1 MKTILLDLAGELRD
15 DVASGR
21 TVPALAA
28 GVTTGL
34 GLLVAHIAYA
44 AFIFSGPLSAYSS
57 QGVGLVLFGC
67 FAACLIVALAGGY
80 RGAIAG
86 LSPALIVGMAAIG
99 STMVIS
105 GEALFVS
112 ASVALI
118 LSAVLTGI
126 CCLTIGHFRLTNL
139 VRFIPYPVAA
149 GFVAGI
155 GGAVCLAAMSLM
167 GAELNRETIPV
178 LLEPATAA
186 RWVPGAA
193 FGAAL
198 YWAIKRWRSP
208 LILPVGVLLA
218 VGAYHLALAALGI
231 SGGEARAA
239 GLLLTSTTDGNLWPA
254 LRAADLAHVEWGAIA
269 MQIPNM
275 LTLILIAF
283 IAVVMNIAGLEV
295 AANRELDWDREF
307 TANGIATLVAGLG
320 GGTVSTLVV
329 PASMRS
335 QLLGA
340 ATRLTGLVAALVV
353 AAGLFLGDGILEV
366 TPSPLV
372 GGILVF
378 AGLGM
383 LDEGMVKSYRR
394 LPRPEFGIIALIFVA
409 IVAFGLLEG
418 VAAGMLAT
426 LIFFAVRLSHVDP
439 IESRFTARERR
450 SNKSRPIP
458 HRAILREEGER
469 VQGYR
474 LRGYIFFGSIGA
486 LADRLRKSLRG
497 PVRPD
502 CLLLDFAAVSGLDFS
517 ALNVLSRLLETAEA
531 SGVKVI
537 LSASPQRLIRDFER
551 NLPSAVFAKLLIERD
566 ADRALERCEDIVIS
580 AWTANE
586 NLAEQRRGVLLE
598 QTAEGIEL
606 HLERQILFEELIEEL
621 SGWLEFREYAA
632 GEILAGTETPSGG
645 LLLLVTGRAS
655 AFNAAG
661 ERLYQRGPGD
671 SVRPVGVQE
680 QEATSV
686 VAEEPCRAMVVTP
699 ADRSWLEEHR
709 PELALKLYRYLFANQ
724 FAVRVTPDFDG
735 LGP

>member
-1 MKTILLDLAGELRD
+1 MKPILVDLASELRG

-21 TVPALAA
+21 FVPALST

-99 STMVIS
+99 STMDAS

-126 CCLTIGHFRLTNL
+126 CCLIIGRFRLTNL

-155 GGAVCLAAMSLM
+155 GGAVSLAAMSLM
-167 GAELNRETIPV
+167 GAELTRETVPV

-208 LILPVGVLLA
+208 LILPVSVLLA

-231 SGGEARAA
+231 SGGEARSA
-239 GLLLTSTTDGNLWPA
+239 GLLLTSTTDGNLWPP
-254 LRAADLAHVEWGAIA
+254 LRAADLAHVEWAAIA

-275 LTLILIAF
+275 LTLMLIAF

-307 TANGIATLVAGLG
+307 TANGFATLVAGLG

-329 PASMRS
+329 PASLRS

-353 AAGLFLGDGILEV
+353 AGGLFLGDGILEV

-383 LDEGMVKSYRR
+383 LDEGVVRSYRR
-394 LPRPEFGIIALIFVA
+394 LPRPEFGIVALIFVA

-439 IESRFTARERR
+439 VESRFTARERR
-450 SNKSRPIP
+450 SNKTRPIP

-497 PVRPD
+497 SVKPD

-537 LSASPQRLIRDFER
+537 LSASPQRLTRDFER
-551 NLPSAVFAKLLIERD
+551 NLPPAVFAKLLIEPD

-586 NLAEQRRGVLLE
+586 DLADQRRGALLE

-621 SGWLEFREYAA
+621 SGWLEFLDYAA
-632 GEILAGTETPSGG
+632 GETLAGPETPSGG
-645 LLLLVTGRAS
+645 LLLLISGRAS
-655 AFNAAG
+655 AFSAAG
-661 ERLYQRGPGD
+661 DRLYQCGPGD
-671 SVRPVGVQE
+671 SVRPVDVQVHK
-680 QEATSV
+680 ATSV
-686 VAEEPCRAMVVTP
+686 VAEEPCRAMVMTP

-709 PELALKLYRYLFANQ
+709 QGLALKLYGYLLADHFQA
-724 FAVRVTPDFDG
+724 
-735 LGP
+735 GPRGGPQ

>member
-1 MKTILLDLAGELRD
+1 MKPILPGLASELRGD
-15 DVASGR
+15 FASGR
-21 TVPALAA
+21 SVPALST

-86 LSPALIVGMAAIG
+86 LSPALLVGMAAIG
-99 STMVIS
+99 STMDAG

-155 GGAVCLAAMSLM
+155 GGAVSLAAMSLM

-239 GLLLTSTTDGNLWPA
+239 GLLLTSTTDGNLWPP
-254 LRAADLAHVEWGAIA
+254 LRAADLVHVEWGAIA

-275 LTLILIAF
+275 LTLMLIAF

-307 TANGIATLVAGLG
+307 TANGFATVVAGLG

-329 PASMRS
+329 PASLRS

-353 AAGLFLGDGILEV
+353 ACGLFLGDGILEV

-383 LDEGMVKSYRR
+383 LDEGLVRSYRR

-439 IESRFTARERR
+439 VESRFTARERR
-450 SNKSRPIP
+450 SNKSRPIT

-497 PVRPD
+497 TVRPD

-537 LSASPQRLIRDFER
+537 LSASPQRLTRDFER
-551 NLPSAVFAKLLIERD
+551 NLPPAVFAKLLIEPD

-586 NLAEQRRGVLLE
+586 DLAEQRRSVLLE

-606 HLERQILFEELIEEL
+606 HLERQIRFEELIEEL
-621 SGWLEFREYAA
+621 SGWLELREYAA
-632 GEILAGTETPSGG
+632 GEIIAGPETPSGG
-645 LLLLVTGRAS
+645 LLLLISGRAS

-661 ERLYQRGPGD
+661 KRLYQCGPGD
-671 SVRPVGVQE
+671 SIRSVGVKKQKVS
-680 QEATSV
+680 SV

-709 PELALKLYRYLFANQ
+709 QELALKLYGYLLADHFQ
-724 FAVRVTPDFDG
+724 S
-735 LGP
+735 GPRGEPQ

>member
-1 MKTILLDLAGELRD
+1 MKPTLLDLAKELRGD
-15 DVASGR
+15 AASGR
-21 TVPALAA
+21 LVPALSA
-28 GVTTGL
+28 GVTSGL

-67 FAACLIVALAGGY
+67 FAACLIVALASGF

-99 STMVIS
+99 STM
-105 GEALFVS
+105 GAAGDALFVS

-118 LSAVLTGI
+118 LSAVFTGF
-126 CCLTIGHFRLTNL
+126 CCLAIGQFRLTNL
-139 VRFIPYPVAA
+139 VRFIPYPVSA

-155 GGAVCLAAMSLM
+155 GGAVCLAAMSTM
-167 GAELNRETIPV
+167 GAALDRETIPA
-178 LLEPATAA
+178 LLEPATLG
-186 RWVPGAA
+186 RWAPGAA
-193 FGAAL
+193 FGIAL

-208 LILPVGVLLA
+208 LILPAGVLLA

-231 SGGEARAA
+231 PGGEARAA

-254 LRAADLAHVEWGAIA
+254 LRAADLAHVEWAAIA
-269 MQIPNM
+269 AQIPNM
-275 LTLILIAF
+275 LTLVLIAF

-295 AANRELDWDREF
+295 ATNRELDWDREF
-307 TANGIATLVAGLG
+307 TAGGFATLAAGLG
-320 GGTVSTLVV
+320 GGTVSTIVV
-329 PASMRS
+329 PASLRS
-335 QLLGA
+335 KLLGA
-340 ATRLTGLVAALVV
+340 ATRLTGLVAALVI
-353 AAGLFLGDGILEV
+353 AGGLFLGDGILAV
-366 TPSPLV
+366 TPSALV
-372 GGILVF
+372 GGMLVF

-383 LDEGMVKSYRR
+383 LDEGLIKSFRR
-394 LPRPEFGIIALIFVA
+394 LPRIEFGIIALIFFA

-418 VAAGMLAT
+418 VAAGLLAT

-439 IESRFTARERR
+439 VESRFTARERR
-450 SNKSRPIP
+450 SNKTRPIP

-502 CLLLDFAAVSGLDFS
+502 CLLLDFASVSGLDFS

-537 LSASPQRLIRDFER
+537 LSASPHRLTREFER
-551 NLPSAVFAKLLIERD
+551 NLPSAVFAKLLIEPD

-586 NLAEQRRGVLLE
+586 DMAEQRRGALLE
-598 QTAEGIEL
+598 QTAASLEL
-606 HLERQILFEELIEEL
+606 RLERQILFEELAEEL
-621 SGWLEFREYAA
+621 SGRLDLREYAA
-632 GEILAGTETPSGG
+632 GEVLAGSETPSGELQ
-645 LLLLVTGRAS
+645 LLIAGRAS
-655 AFNAAG
+655 AYGASGA
-661 ERLYQRGPGD
+661 RLYQCGPGD
-671 SVRPVGVQE
+671 SVRPVGVLQ
-680 QEATSV
+680 QDVTTV
-686 VAEEPCRAMVVTP
+686 LAEEPCRTMVMTP
-699 ADRSWLEEHR
+699 ADRHWLEENNQ
-709 PELALKLYRYLFANQ
+709 ELILNLYRYL
-724 FAVRVTPDFDG
+724 
-735 LGP
+735 LGERFRAG